1 VKNYIVRRRQVFDQA
16 DAGPFQ
22 IQRDALD
29 RQLAQI
35 EAQLSAL
42 ASAHA
47 YGDYTEALSGA
58 QNQRAALTSQQQ
70 GLDQQIATRGGR
82 GDALMRLA
90 QATPSTV
97 ELSQDQSRSQQIEA
111 LTQTL
116 LALQTQRREAADKF
130 RDGYPLVAELDHQ
143 IAELQAKIKGAPAQQ
158 LAGSR
163 RGVNPVRQQIDGQAA
178 DAQSDAVGLR
188 EGRSQIQAAIRAA
201 DARLA
206 ELVQIGPQYRQLI
219 RRRTVIEAA
228 YQDQAKNAEEAQ
240 FQTALTRSHA
250 NVRVI
255 QPAEPPLRGSSGR
268 AAMLFAGLALAG
280 AVALA
285 VILLL
290 AAASQTMLTPRD
302 LEQKVQT
309 PVLLAIPRGFGGTL
323 KPVPGRGQALRPQYL
338 SVDEAKLLLRLL
350 SSVAPGPSRVIQLIA
365 AGDGAGVS
373 KLAMDIAII
382 ASAQYGRRVLL
393 MDIEPP
399 KGQSASAALADRG
412 AALSTLPGRSRIMQ
426 VDGSSLYVTVPFG
439 AQQLRGPALDWGAAL
454 ATARRDFDLVV
465 VDSPALER
473 SSSGVVISGL
483 ADMTLAVVEAERTR
497 AAAVRNLIDR
507 IHAAGGQV
515 IGAILNK
522 RRFYIPRFIYSR
534 L

>member
-1 VKNYIVRRRQVFDQA
+1 
-16 DAGPFQ
+16 
-22 IQRDALD
+22 
-29 RQLAQI
+29 
-35 EAQLSAL
+35 
-42 ASAHA
+42 
-47 YGDYTEALSGA
+47 
-58 QNQRAALTSQQQ
+58 
-70 GLDQQIATRGGR
+70 
-82 GDALMRLA
+82 
-90 QATPSTV
+90 
-97 ELSQDQSRSQQIEA
+97 
-111 LTQTL
+111 
-116 LALQTQRREAADKF
+116 
-130 RDGYPLVAELDHQ
+130 
-143 IAELQAKIKGAPAQQ
+143 
-158 LAGSR
+158 
-163 RGVNPVRQQIDGQAA
+163 VRQQIDGQAA
-178 DAQSDAVGLR
+178 DAQSDAIGLR
-188 EGRSQIQAAIRAA
+188 QGRAQIQAAIRTA
-201 DARLA
+201 DVRLT
-206 ELVQIGPQYRQLI
+206 ELVQIGPQYRELI
-219 RRRTVIEAA
+219 RRRAVVEAA

-268 AAMLFAGLALAG
+268 AAIVVAGLVLAG
-280 AVALA
+280 VVALA
-285 VILLL
+285 VIVLL

-309 PVLLAIPRGFGGTL
+309 PTLLAIPRGLSGEGF
-323 KPVPGRGQALRPQYL
+323 KPVAGEGRVLRPQYL

-373 KLAMDIAII
+373 KLALDIAII

-399 KGQSASAALADRG
+399 KDQSASAALADRG
-412 AALSTLPGRSRIMQ
+412 AVLSALPGRSRIMQ

-439 AQQLRGPALDWGAAL
+439 KQQLRGPALDWRAVL

-465 VDSPALER
+465 IDSPALER

-483 ADMTLAVVEAERTR
+483 VDMTLAVVEAEQTR

-507 IHAAGGQV
+507 IDGAGGQV